1 MSEYVV
7 DASVAVS
14 ALGRKDAVGLAAH
27 KRIAEATC
35 HAPHLLDAEVGHVLR
50 RGERAGE
57 ISERTA
63 RAALRALPEMID
75 YRYPHTGR
83 LAALAWDLRG
93 TIIFYDAL
101 YVALAAVLDV
111 PLLTADAK
119 LSKAPGLSCR
129 VKLISWPSP
138 GLGGLRDS

>member
-7 DASVAVS
+7 DASAAVS

-57 ISERTA
+57 ISEPTARTA
-63 RAALRALPEMID
+63 MLALPEMIEH
-75 YRYPHTGR
+75 RYPHTGR
-83 LAALAWDLRG
+83 LAMLAWDLRG
-93 TIIFYDAL
+93 TMTFSDAL

-111 PLLTADAK
+111 PLLTADVR
-119 LSKAPGLSCR
+119 LSKAPGRFCQ
-129 VKLISWPSP
+129 VMLIS
-138 GLGGLRDS
+138 

>member
-1 MSEYVV
+1 MSDYVV
-7 DASVAVS
+7 DASAALS
-14 ALGRKDAVGLAAH
+14 ALGRKDAVGIAAH

-57 ISERTA
+57 ISEETA
-63 RAALRALPEMID
+63 RIALRALPEMID

-83 LAALAWDLRG
+83 VASLAWELRR
-93 TIIFYDAL
+93 TLSFYDAL

-111 PLLTADAK
+111 PLLTGDVQ

-129 VKLISWPSP
+129 VTLIS
-138 GLGGLRDS
+138 

>member
-7 DASVAVS
+7 DASAAVS

-57 ISERTA
+57 ISEQTARTA
-63 RAALRALPEMID
+63 LLALPEMIEH
-75 YRYPHTGR
+75 RYPHTGR
-83 LAALAWDLRG
+83 LAVLAWDLRG
-93 TIIFYDAL
+93 TITFYDAL
-101 YVALAAVLDV
+101 YVALAAVLGV
-111 PLLTADAK
+111 PLLTADVR
-119 LSKAPGLSCR
+119 LSKAPGLFCQ
-129 VKLISWPSP
+129 VTLIS
-138 GLGGLRDS
+138 